1 MTLRELNESY
11 TNEFCL
17 VDSSQHDARK
27 MFSLIFMSRFI
38 FFSCKS
44 FLAIIFVFHVSLLL
58 KKGFGLFFRL
68 LDGFEGVQ
76 GSKVCQKLLIMF
88 KNV

>member
-58 KKGFGLFFRL
+58 KKGFGVFFSAAWWVWGCASVESVL
-68 LDGFEGVQ
+68 
-76 GSKVCQKLLIMF
+76 KLLIMI
-88 KNV
+88 KND